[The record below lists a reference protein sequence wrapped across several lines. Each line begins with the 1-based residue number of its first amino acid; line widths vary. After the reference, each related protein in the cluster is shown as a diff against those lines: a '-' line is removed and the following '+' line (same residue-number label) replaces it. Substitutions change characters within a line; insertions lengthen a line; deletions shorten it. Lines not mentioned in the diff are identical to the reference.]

1 MDNWELVEAKVRN
14 AIELIESLRKEK
26 KELDDANNKL
36 INEFKQKDENIKKLE
51 HNIEM
56 YKNSLAELD
65 TLKAEKEK
73 MKNRIEEIL
82 AQLEKVKL

>member
-1 MDNWELVEAKVRN
+1 
-14 AIELIESLRKEK
+14 
-26 KELDDANNKL
+26 
-36 INEFKQKDENIKKLE
+36 
-51 HNIEM
+51 M

-82 AQLEKVKL
+82 APIRKSKIVKISPPLYQ